1 MGDRYTVGFTGFE
14 ESDNEE
20 RRVWLYSHW
29 GGNDRYAEISRAI
42 KAAHLRWEDPTYAT
56 RIAISHIV
64 ADQWQSEYGFGIE
77 AGPYCLTHVEYNPIL
92 VDWNECTVSEFM
104 QGDGQE
110 LGPCVNKWDFD
121 AFVWEHT
128 KTKIGADNGR

>member
-1 MGDRYTVGFTGFE
+1 MGDRYTVGFTGYE

-29 GGNDRYAEISRAI
+29 GGDDRYAEISRAI
-42 KAAHLRWEDPTYAT
+42 KAAHPRWDDPTYAT

-92 VDWNECTVSEFM
+92 VDWHERTVSEFM
-104 QGDGQE
+104 RGDGQE
-110 LGPCVNKWDFD
+110 LGPRVNKWDLD

-128 KTKIGADNGR
+128 KTKIGADSGC